1 MKTTKFLSIL
11 FLLLVTAACT
21 VYGQSGSSTEKL
33 SKPRYKKGDVIVT
46 KSVVSMAEA
55 NLTAPEI
62 PKDSDIKITVRV
74 NIAATTE
81 IIATEERGAVAET
94 EEDTMVAIMQT
105 LMMGRIEGKD
115 LSESATILLPENEK
129 STRYVQ
135 KKGVWVGRQRDGETT
150 KETQDSIDVDY
161 TAPDEDSVL
170 PENPVGI
177 GDSWTIKGAK
187 LRRLVAP
194 NAIKIEGSADC
205 SFEKIIKMNDRPH
218 ALIKVASQIEFTQ
231 LDENQAEQKWR
242 IVSNG
247 YAWLDIKSGIETE
260 VSCKGK
266 FIMEG
271 DFGPIKKSK
280 LTGVHT
286 FTSSNCLL
294 RRQ

>member
-1 MKTTKFLSIL
+1 
-11 FLLLVTAACT
+11 
-21 VYGQSGSSTEKL
+21 
-33 SKPRYKKGDVIVT
+33 
-46 KSVVSMAEA
+46 MAEA

-115 LSESATILLPENEK
+115 VSESATILLPENEK
-129 STRYVQ
+129 ITRHVQ
-135 KKGVWVGRQRDGETT
+135 KKGVWIGRQRDGETT
-150 KETQDSIDVDY
+150 KEAQGAIDDY
-161 TAPDEDSVL
+161 TPPDEDSVL

-205 SFEKIIKMNDRPH
+205 SFEKIIKMNDKPH
-218 ALIKVASQIEFTQ
+218 ALIKVSSQIEFTQ

-247 YAWLDIKSGIETE
+247 YAWLDIKTGIETE